1 MCSMAT
7 NPQTKEGS
15 MIIIMAE
22 ASDVYGIL
30 YQNLVDA
37 GCGEKEIT
45 GCMGCAQKGEWKSML
60 PVLTRHKKTLLEQ
73 VHKSEKQIDCLDFLI
88 YRLSKE
94 FL

>member
-1 MCSMAT
+1 
-7 NPQTKEGS
+7 
-15 MIIIMAE
+15 MAE

-45 GCMGCAQKGEWKSML
+45 GCMDCAQKGEWKSLL
-60 PVLTRHKKTLLEQ
+60 PVLTRHKKALLEQ
-73 VHKSEKQIDCLDFLI
+73 VHKGEKQIDCLDFLI

-94 FL
+94 FT

>member
-1 MCSMAT
+1 MCPMAT
-7 NPQTKEGS
+7 NPQTKERS
-15 MIIIMAE
+15 MFIIMAE

-37 GCGEKEIT
+37 GCGKKEIT
-45 GCMGCAQKGEWKSML
+45 NCMNYAHKGEWKSMRS
-60 PVLTRHKKTLLEQ
+60 VLTRHKKTLLEQ

-94 FL
+94 FT